1 MDNLPQWLIDGL
13 SRDSDL
19 RCPHCA
25 AGFKEN
31 GINAIGVRISVQD
44 DQKEVL
50 FIEYHCQ
57 KCKKVTMLEMG
68 EMGLEEFCT
77 TVLED
82 LEKQALEEI
91 EQDMETLEP
100 EPEPKSKPS
109 KGPKAKKKKS
119 KSGDVQEKQQVLSKI
134 TLTELRQSRR
144 KLQEFDSHDDF
155 LKHIGVKPTSVSSPR
170 LNDDES
176 SNDKDK

>member
-44 DQKEVL
+44 DKKEVL

-91 EQDMETLEP
+91 EQDMETLEQ
-100 EPEPKSKPS
+100 KPS
-109 KGPKAKKKKS
+109 KGPKAKKKKP
-119 KSGDVQEKQQVLSKI
+119 KPDDAQEKQKVLSKI

-155 LKHIGVKPTSVSSPR
+155 LKHIGVKPASVSRPR

-176 SNDKDK
+176 DNDKDK